1 MIWDDAH
8 TVAFDFESSGQ
19 LPEYALQPWRL
30 HQGKFWATSISV
42 IMRTTS
48 LTPWMSKLW
57 PSVDDMRAFLEAAID
72 NDWLVVMWNGVFD
85 VSILIAY
92 GLRDLVYKVRWL
104 DGLLL
109 WKHLE
114 IDPEYDVDK
123 PKKKSYSLKPDAVDR
138 FIPGFADTTGAD
150 DVDFHSRDPQ
160 ELAKLQHYNN
170 RDSVRTW
177 VITKLIWE
185 QLTERQREAALIEA
199 EAIPMVAEA
208 NLGGMPIDTIF
219 SNELSTWLKD
229 TAVKRLAEL
238 EPHGLAG
245 PAMVRSPKQLA
256 ELMYDVWKLPVL
268 KENTGKKTGTVSRST
283 DKESLYELAFL
294 DPRCKLLK
302 EYRESLNNDT
312 KFATAPLVSAEYN
325 GDGRTRPQCIMFGTY
340 TGRCTYAS
348 KQGKNKDA
356 RQIGFALH
364 QEKRG
369 GEYRGILCAPPGY
382 TMVEFDA
389 AGQEFR
395 WMAVLSGDP
404 NMLQLCQPGEDSHA
418 FMGARIVGKDY
429 RFLQVAAKEKGSQ
442 EEQDRYLGKFA
453 NLSCQYRT
461 GVKTLRARARTDYEI
476 PLELP
481 QAGLIHRTYRNT
493 YTEVPRYWDRA
504 IETAKR
510 QGFAETLAGRRVALI
525 GDWGGNLGWK
535 LESTALNYPVQGTG
549 GDQKYLALKVLKG
562 FMVPLGCYFAWDLH
576 DGLYWWVP
584 DAIVDRVIAEG
595 KKLLDNLPYR
605 EAWGFTP
612 PIPMPFDAKFGK
624 VWGALK
630 EVKD

>member
-369 GEYRGILCAPPGY
+369 GEYRGILCAPSGY

-429 RFLQVAAKEKGSQ
+429 RFLQEPRRRRAARRSRTATSASSRTSPVSTVPASRRCVHERAPTTRSRSSCHRPGSSTAPIATPTPRCRAIGTARSRPPSGRALPRRSPVAAWRSSATGAATSAGS
-442 EEQDRYLGKFA
+442 
-453 NLSCQYRT
+453 S
-461 GVKTLRARARTDYEI
+461 RAPRSTTRCRAPAAI
-476 PLELP
+476 
-481 QAGLIHRTYRNT
+481 RNIS
-493 YTEVPRYWDRA
+493 RSRSSRA
-504 IETAKR
+504 
-510 QGFAETLAGRRVALI
+510 L
-525 GDWGGNLGWK
+525 
-535 LESTALNYPVQGTG
+535 
-549 GDQKYLALKVLKG
+549 
-562 FMVPLGCYFAWDLH
+562 
-576 DGLYWWVP
+576 
-584 DAIVDRVIAEG
+584 
-595 KKLLDNLPYR
+595 
-605 EAWGFTP
+605 
-612 PIPMPFDAKFGK
+612 
-624 VWGALK
+624 
-630 EVKD
+630 